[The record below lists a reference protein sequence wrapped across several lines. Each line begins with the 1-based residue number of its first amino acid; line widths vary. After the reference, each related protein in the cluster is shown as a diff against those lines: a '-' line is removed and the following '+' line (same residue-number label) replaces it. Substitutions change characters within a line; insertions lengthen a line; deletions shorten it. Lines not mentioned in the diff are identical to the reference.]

1 MQVWLSGQ
9 WQTYKQT
16 SPNSSELNFIFWV
29 KSKRSYL
36 LAIPITILR
45 IRAQT
50 RYYPNFVINTCESQ
64 YLEWCRKSAFG
75 PLTCWKKIPT
85 CLIALR
91 PWKKKTEKAW
101 WGNLNWVVG
110 TFFCFFS
117 FLTNLIFWDRVFSF
131 CVFGF
136 SFLSVHRFCGFVS
149 ALSFCFASL

>member
-1 MQVWLSGQ
+1 MLDTTPINPCRRLFLFYFIFLSKCPMQFCLSGQ

-36 LAIPITILR
+36 LAIPITVLR

-91 PWKKKTEKAW
+91 PWKKKKEKTEKAW
-101 WGNLNWVVG
+101 WGTWTELLG
-110 TFFCFFS
+110 RFLFFQFFNQFN
-117 FLTNLIFWDRVFSF
+117 FLGSGV
-131 CVFGF
+131 
-136 SFLSVHRFCGFVS
+136 
-149 ALSFCFASL
+149 